1 MTSSG
6 ELRTRELRS
15 PEQPYK
21 VGLLLVLAVASAA
34 SVVTAEGAPDKALG
48 VGAGIVLVLLAWR
61 AAVVRVSITDSS
73 VTDVRLFVRRTYER
87 TEVAE
92 VHLGRPG
99 GFLEGHCLVLTLRDG
114 REAPLTASRV
124 YSWFPIAVHVIRLR
138 ELLADVRRWQEQAGS
153 R

>member
-1 MTSSG
+1 M
-6 ELRTRELRS
+6 RS

-21 VGLLLVLAVASAA
+21 VGLLLVLAVASTA
-34 SVVTAEGAPDKALG
+34 SAVMAEDALERSLG
-48 VGAGIVLVLLAWR
+48 VGAAMVLALLAWR

-73 VTDVRLFVRRTYER
+73 VTDVRLFARRTCER

-92 VHLGRPG
+92 VHLGQPG
-99 GFLEGHCLVLTLRDG
+99 GFLDGHCLVLTLRDG

-124 YSWFPIAVHVIRLR
+124 YSWFPVAAHVVRLR
-138 ELLADVRRWQEQAGS
+138 ELLADVRRWQEQARS